1 MVRALIDRIRQTK
14 DTQLLLSVVPQFQAR
29 SHNKGAT
36 LLHQGAV
43 WDKAFFIERGLIRL
57 HTIGLDGRDFSTS
70 FWAEGSMV
78 FPITTDMEQQAAGF
92 NISALEDST
101 VWQAPM
107 SDLRPGLETRGL
119 WEPLRAEL
127 LGILLDRKSQREL
140 DLQTLDGRARYQ
152 KFCQQH
158 PGLAAR
164 VPLVHL
170 ASYLGITDVSLS
182 RIRRQLKGAHD

>member
-14 DTQLLLSVVPQFQAR
+14 DTHLLLSVVPQFQAR
-29 SHNKGAT
+29 SYKKGET

-57 HTIGLDGRDFSTS
+57 HTIGLDGKDFSTG
-70 FWAEGSMV
+70 FWAEGGMV
-78 FPITTDMEQQAAGF
+78 FPITADMEQQAAGF

-101 VWQAPM
+101 VWQASM
-107 SDLRPGLETRGL
+107 SDLRPGLENRGL

-127 LGILLDRKSQREL
+127 LGTLLGRKSQREL

-152 KFCQQH
+152 KFCQQE
-158 PGLAAR
+158 PSLAAR

-182 RIRRQLKGAHD
+182 RIRRQLKDAQD